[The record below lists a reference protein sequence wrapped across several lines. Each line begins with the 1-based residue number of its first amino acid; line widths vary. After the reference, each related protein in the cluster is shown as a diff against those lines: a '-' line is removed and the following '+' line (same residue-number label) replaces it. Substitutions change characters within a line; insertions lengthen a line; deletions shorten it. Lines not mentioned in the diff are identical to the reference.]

1 MDDPV
6 TWKLIQILRESSHIL
21 VPLEEL
27 YDRLM
32 EEGWIAWMTL
42 DQLGDLIATDERF
55 EVYEG
60 LAESDLLDPLI
71 QFALQER
78 GLLAGP
84 LVTLRDRTTSDEQIF
99 ADMLSHLKEM
109 NAALETAWQLR
120 PPGNPEVEAELL
132 NLLMM
137 GDILEREIRR
147 ALEGGNLIADLDVD
161 VDDEPDTKLGKA

>member
-6 TWKLIQILRESSHIL
+6 TWKLIQILRDSAHIL

-32 EEGWIAWMTL
+32 EEGWIAWLTL
-42 DQLGDLIATDERF
+42 EQLEELIASDDRF

-71 QFALQER
+71 QLALQER
-78 GLLAGP
+78 GLLTGP
-84 LVTLRDRTTSDEQIF
+84 LVMLRERAKSDEQVF

-109 NAALETAWQLR
+109 NEALETAWQLR
-120 PPGNPEVEAELL
+120 PLDNPEVEAELL

-147 ALEGGNLIADLDVD
+147 ALKADNLVVDLDVD
-161 VDDEPDTKLGKA
+161 DETKTKLGKA